1 MQAKCMRLTVA
12 LATVSLLGQ
21 MKRPDIFSLVLLEVN
36 LQEVVCVKAGACAL
50 IWVAGPDRQT
60 VSIT

>member
-1 MQAKCMRLTVA
+1 MA